1 MTDSTTNLTPGEI
14 SPEPHSTSTTPLSV
28 DEIAATGHHVLD
40 AVNTAVVGMRDTLRL
55 ALATV
60 LAGGHVLFEDV
71 PGLGKT
77 LAARSL
83 AGALGLSFR
92 RLQCAPDLLPG
103 DIAGPYSVNSSTRL

>member
-1 MTDSTTNLTPGEI
+1 MTHPTTNLTPGEV
-14 SPEPHSTSTTPLSV
+14 SPAPLSTSATPLSV
-28 DEIAATGHHVLD
+28 GEIAATGHHALD
-40 AVNTAVVGMRDTLRL
+40 SVNTAEVGMRDTLRL
-55 ALATV
+55 ALAAV

-92 RLQCAPDLLPG
+92 RLQCTPALLPG
-103 DIAGPYSVNSSTRL
+103 DMTGAFVWNP